1 MSITF
6 SLSQLGWRPFFQ
18 QQLTLEEWES
28 SQPARVMAV
37 HRSSLDVAI
46 DEQTITLPV
55 TSSMP
60 SLAVGD
66 WLLIENNSF
75 HRLLEQ
81 QSLFS
86 RKAAG
91 SKVSEQLIAAN
102 LDTAFIV
109 CSMNQ
114 DFNLNRIERY
124 LALVAEAE
132 VEPVIVLTKQDLC
145 PDPEHYMDQ
154 IRNLDNALQVL
165 GVNALDSE
173 SLSPLHPWCLS
184 GRTVALIGSSGVG
197 KSTLV
202 NGLLSQSQQSTG
214 SIREDDSKGRHT
226 TTGRSLHLTSSGA
239 LLLDTPGMREIQLT
253 HCESGVEATFAEII
267 QLSEQCQFQ
276 DCQHQSEPDCAVKMA
291 ILAGNLD
298 QRRLES
304 YRKLLRE
311 QAMNSAS
318 LAEKRAQNRAL
329 TRHIKSVAKS
339 AKRLKQNWE

>member
-1 MSITF
+1 MSIIF
-6 SLSQLGWRPFFQ
+6 SLSELGWRPFFR
-18 QQLTLEEWES
+18 QQLTFEEWES
-28 SQPARVMAV
+28 SQPARIIAV
-37 HRSSLDVAI
+37 HRSNLDVAI
-46 DEQTITLPV
+46 DGQTIVIPV
-55 TSSMP
+55 IPSMP

-66 WLLIENNSF
+66 WILIENNGF
-75 HRLLEQ
+75 QRLLER

-145 PDPEHYMDQ
+145 PDAEHFIDQ
-154 IRNLDNALQVL
+154 VRSIDSTLQIL
-165 GVNALDSE
+165 GVNSLDSE
-173 SLSPLHPWCLS
+173 SLSILHPWCS
-184 GRTVALIGSSGVG
+184 PGRTVALIGSSGVG

-202 NGLLSQSQQSTG
+202 NGLLGQSQQVTG
-214 SIREDDSKGRHT
+214 NIREDDSKGRHT
-226 TTGRSLHLTSSGA
+226 TTGRSLHLTSAGA
-239 LLLDTPGMREIQLT
+239 LLLDTPGMREVQLA
-253 HCESGVEATFAEII
+253 HCESGVEATFAEITE
-267 QLSEQCQFQ
+267 LSEQCQFH
-276 DCQHQSEPDCAVKMA
+276 DCQHQSEPGCAVKAA
-291 ILAGNLD
+291 ILTGKID
-298 QRRLES
+298 QRRLDS

-318 LAEKRAQNRAL
+318 LAEKRSQNKAY

-339 AKRLKQNWE
+339 SKRLKQNWE